1 MRNYQ
6 IHYPT
11 LKKIIF
17 ISIATLFLFGT
28 LLSLYNFSL
37 WEPFNNDEKYP
48 VTRSVSAIEHSE
60 VIKRAEDRLIRA
72 RDSLHVPSISAAVGL
87 AGNLIWSSAV
97 GYADIE
103 NRIPATPKTIYR
115 LGSTSKAVT
124 STLIMR
130 LTNEG
135 LIQVD
140 DTVNSLIPQLPA
152 DRPMITWRQLL
163 SHTAGFGNYGDFG
176 LKSAFYTICNCIQ
189 FDNVDEALRLFIESP
204 LLFEPGED
212 FEYSSFDVIAASKAV
227 ETVTQLPF
235 PESLDDYLFDQ
246 LGMNYTFGDHAPDVA
261 GSEAVFYELHQN
273 NFRKWRSRNISS
285 HKVNLSY
292 KWAGGGL
299 ISTPTDMV
307 KMGNALVSD
316 TTFISREIRDSF
328 WEPVVLAN
336 GEVNEQQYAS
346 GWRSY
351 SSYATEHLLG
361 EDTGVRMVHHGGVSK
376 GSMNLLALFPE
387 YELVINVSVNGREDE
402 IDFTPFWFEVMKIAR
417 PFLLKAEEELYGS

>member
-1 MRNYQ
+1 MIGYNQTLWSSQDNYSNFPFTEK
-6 IHYPT
+6 IAASEFSAEI
-11 LKKIIF
+11 KK
-17 ISIATLFLFGT
+17 A
-28 LLSLYNFSL
+28 
-37 WEPFNNDEKYP
+37 
-48 VTRSVSAIEHSE
+48 R
-60 VIKRAEDRLIRA
+60 DRLLAA
-72 RDSLHVPSISAAVGL
+72 RDTLRVPSVSAAVGL
-87 AGNLIWSSAV
+87 RGELIWSSAV
-97 GYADIE
+97 GYADFE
-103 NRIPATPKTIYR
+103 NNITATPETIYR

-130 LTNEG
+130 LASDG

-176 LKSAFYTICNCIQ
+176 LTSAFYTICNCIHFEQ
-189 FDNVDEALRLFIESP
+189 VDEAMPLFIEAP
-204 LLFEPGED
+204 LLFKPGEE

-227 ETVTQLPF
+227 ETVTDFEFL
-235 PESLDDYLFDQ
+235 ESLDHHLFKP
-246 LGMNYTFGDHAPDVA
+246 LEMNDTFGDHAADIEKN
-261 GSEAVFYELHQN
+261 EAVFYQLHQN
-273 NFRKWRSRNISS
+273 NFRKWRSQNISS

-316 TTFISREIRDSF
+316 TTFISREIRDDF

-351 SSYATEHLLG
+351 KSYNTEHLLG
-361 EDTGVRMVHHGGVSK
+361 EDTPVWMVHHGGVSK
-376 GSMNLLALFPE
+376 GSMNLLALFPD
-387 YELVINVSVNGREDE
+387 YELVINVSVNGREE
-402 IDFTPFWFEVMKIAR
+402 NIDFTPFWFEVMKIAQ
-417 PFLLKAEEELYGS
+417 PFLLKAEEEKYGT

>member
-1 MRNYQ
+1 
-6 IHYPT
+6 
-11 LKKIIF
+11 LKKIALISLAVF
-17 ISIATLFLFGT
+17 ILFGT
-28 LLSLYNFSL
+28 LMGLYSYHL
-37 WEPFNNDEKYP
+37 WHTFNDIDRFP
-48 VTRSVSAIEHSE
+48 VSAGMTTVEFADEIA
-60 VIKRAEDRLIRA
+60 IAQDRLIRA
-72 RDSLHVPSISAAVGL
+72 RDSLNIPSISAAVGL
-87 AGNLIWSSAV
+87 GGKLIWGSAV
-97 GYADIE
+97 GYTNLE
-103 NRIPATPKTIYR
+103 THEPATPETIYR

-124 STLIMR
+124 ASLIMR
-130 LTNEG
+130 FASEG
-135 LIQVD
+135 LIRLD
-140 DTVNSLIPQLPA
+140 EPINRLIPQLPA

-189 FDNVDEALRLFIESP
+189 FDNVDEALRLFIDSP

-227 ETVTQLPF
+227 ESVTGRPF
-235 PESLDDYLFDQ
+235 LESLEHHLFTP
-246 LGMNYTFGDHAPDVA
+246 LEMNHTFGDHAPDIE
-261 GSEAVFYELHQN
+261 GNEAVFYELHQN
-273 NFRKWRSRNISS
+273 RFRKWRSLNLSS

-299 ISTPTDMV
+299 ISTPSDMV
-307 KMGNALVSD
+307 KMGNALLADS
-316 TTFISREIRDSF
+316 TFINRTIRDDF

-336 GEVNEQQYAS
+336 GKVNEQQYAS

-351 SSYATEHLLG
+351 KSYATEHLLG
-361 EDTGVRMVHHGGVSK
+361 EDTGVWMVHHGGVSK

-417 PFLLKAEEELYGS
+417 PFLLKAEEEKYGL

>member
-1 MRNYQ
+1 
-6 IHYPT
+6 
-11 LKKIIF
+11 LKKIALISLAVF
-17 ISIATLFLFGT
+17 ILFGT
-28 LLSLYNFSL
+28 LMGLYSYHL
-37 WEPFNNDEKYP
+37 WHTFNDIDRFP
-48 VTRSVSAIEHSE
+48 VSAGMTTVEFADEIA
-60 VIKRAEDRLIRA
+60 IAQDRLIRA
-72 RDSLHVPSISAAVGL
+72 RDSLNIPSISAAVGL
-87 AGNLIWSSAV
+87 GGELIWGSAV
-97 GYADIE
+97 GYTNLKNHE
-103 NRIPATPKTIYR
+103 PATPETIYR

-124 STLIMR
+124 ASLIMR
-130 LTNEG
+130 FASEG
-135 LIQVD
+135 LIRLD
-140 DTVNSLIPQLPA
+140 EPINRLIPQLPA

-189 FDNVDEALRLFIESP
+189 FDNVDEALRLFIDSP

-227 ETVTQLPF
+227 ESVTGRPF
-235 PESLDDYLFDQ
+235 LESLEHYLFTP
-246 LGMNYTFGDHAPDVA
+246 LEMNHTFGDHAPDIE
-261 GSEAVFYELHQN
+261 GNEAVFYELHQN
-273 NFRKWRSRNISS
+273 RFRKWRSLNLSS

-299 ISTPTDMV
+299 ISTPSDMV
-307 KMGNALVSD
+307 KMGNALLADS
-316 TTFISREIRDSF
+316 TFINRTIRDDF

-336 GEVNEQQYAS
+336 GKVNEQQYAS

-351 SSYATEHLLG
+351 KSYATEHLLG
-361 EDTGVRMVHHGGVSK
+361 EDTGVWMVHHGGVSK

-417 PFLLKAEEELYGS
+417 PFLLKAEEEKYGL